1 MDVPATSVIRVVL
14 QYLQESNLPVAFEA
28 LQRESGVPLNAVP
41 GDATAAQAA
50 PDAAALGAQAPF
62 FADVLAGRWDK
73 ALPAA
78 AAFELPAPVAA
89 ALYEH
94 VVLELVEHRDANSAR
109 AMLRST
115 VALGTWM
122 RRHEPQ
128 RYARLDNLVKRCG
141 TLNGTREVYG
151 DTDRDARRR
160 ALALQLHGEVS
171 VAAPGRLLDLVGCG
185 LRYLRVTGRMFELA
199 PHVRKRARGGGDG
212 GAAGGP
218 PLAWDLLMNTE
229 LAPLAKARRRD
240 ADGDEAPVIP
250 PLADGARHAQAI
262 RFGSTS
268 HPTCASYSPD
278 GFFLA
283 TGSSDGFV
291 ELWDAR
297 TCKLATSLAYQK
309 RDEMLAHDACVTC
322 VAFSRDGELLASGD
336 AAGTLKVWRVASG
349 RCLRKWEAVHGAQQP
364 VRAAVFSEDASAG
377 GGPDAAALAIV
388 SVGGSAGD
396 GAAKLLGLKGG
407 AVLRDYALG
416 RASTARLRVDGAPS
430 AAVYLHPFGGGAT
443 LLAVGTTDGRVCV
456 FAAKSGEHVRTFEVP
471 QYREGEPR
479 WCTCRRTRPSPS
491 GAVRERERRRRGTSR
506 RSCWSERI
514 RRAPTSSTP
523 RRARSSEK
531 Q

>member
-1 MDVPATSVIRVVL
+1 MSKRKKKKKHEPKAAEAELNIMPFIDIFSMLNVFLLVSATFINIGLIRVQVPFL
-14 QYLQESNLPVAFEA
+14 TGQPFPHLTIEPLVTPHVGVIPAMQMTDLKGSIPVAFEA

-283 TGSSDGFV
+283 IVWRLFV
-291 ELWDAR
+291 ETDLRWPWQD
-297 TCKLATSLAYQK
+297 T
-309 RDEMLAHDACVTC
+309 
-322 VAFSRDGELLASGD
+322 FRDGR
-336 AAGTLKVWRVASG
+336 AGLWG
-349 RCLRKWEAVHGAQQP
+349 R
-364 VRAAVFSEDASAG
+364 G
-377 GGPDAAALAIV
+377 GC
-388 SVGGSAGD
+388 GG
-396 GAAKLLGLKGG
+396 
-407 AVLRDYALG
+407 
-416 RASTARLRVDGAPS
+416 
-430 AAVYLHPFGGGAT
+430 
-443 LLAVGTTDGRVCV
+443 
-456 FAAKSGEHVRTFEVP
+456 
-471 QYREGEPR
+471 
-479 WCTCRRTRPSPS
+479 
-491 GAVRERERRRRGTSR
+491 
-506 RSCWSERI
+506 
-514 RRAPTSSTP
+514 
-523 RRARSSEK
+523 
-531 Q
+531 